1 MDLMTGKTYETKE
14 AALADGVPESNLID
28 LRRVEF
34 KTRDTG
40 RSKYQPHQGTGE
52 IARRLRRAK
61 VLVTP

>member
-14 AALADGVPESNLID
+14 AALADGVPESSLID

-34 KTRDTG
+34 KTRDMG
-40 RSKYQPHQGTGE
+40 RSKYKPHQGANE
-52 IARRLRRAK
+52 IERRLRRAK